1 MCLCRLGLPDKI
13 LSRTSNIVM
22 LPLLATTGF
31 LVTSSASAQ
40 TVIDSGEG
48 FGTYYY
54 DIEQVNACGTTFED
68 QNKGG
73 VMCSSATLLSL
84 DQMDTNYVVAM
95 NNTQL
100 REDPS
105 LYCGKKVT
113 VSINGQPSDMALFIG
128 DGCQRCGLGSSSSTT
143 WNAEGAPGL
152 DFSYTVLS
160 KLSEGSACNDG
171 HVAISW
177 EVLDELV
184 YNFDGSSSGA
194 LSSSESSDYDPVVV
208 NTIAQ
213 SVAPTMTIASDG
225 PLDVLSTICSDNV
238 WRCSGDV
245 LEQCIGSAWTPR
257 VTCAS
262 GSSCKGG
269 SNPYCT

>member
-1 MCLCRLGLPDKI
+1 LLDNI
-13 LSRTSNIVM
+13 LSSASNIVM
-22 LPLLATTGF
+22 LLLFAIAGF

-40 TVIDSGEG
+40 SVIDNGEG

-105 LYCGKKVT
+105 LYCGKKVA

-128 DGCQRCGLGSSSSTT
+128 DGCYRCGLGSSSNNE

-160 KLSEGSACNDG
+160 RLSEGSACKDG
-171 HVAISW
+171 HIALSW
-177 EVLDELV
+177 EILDELI
-184 YNFDGSSSGA
+184 YNFDGISSGA
-194 LSSSESSDYDPVVV
+194 LSSSDSSDCDAAVVE
-208 NTIAQ
+208 NMAQ
-213 SVAPTMTIASDG
+213 SVVPTMTIASG
-225 PLDVLSTICSDNV
+225 GQSNVLSTICSDNV

-245 LEQCIGSAWTPR
+245 LEQCIGGAWTPR